1 MTTTALATTDKPI
14 IVDEL
19 VVDQGVYGF
28 YDIARM
34 RRSPDNR
41 KRFNELAL
49 NELAASIKAMG
60 VAQPILIRPVTPT
73 AEAPEEYEIVAGER
87 RYRASIIAGLTTIPA
102 ICRNLSDLDAA
113 KIRILE
119 NLQREDPHPIEEAEG
134 YQLLMQQHGYDADQL
149 ADEVKKSRSYIYGRL
164 KLCALTEKARD
175 ACFDDKIS
183 ASIALLIARIP
194 VKSLQEK
201 CLKEVVDHWNGP
213 MSYRTAAQ
221 HVENNYMLNLKK
233 ATFSTA
239 DEALLPAAGSCKACP
254 KRAGN
259 QPEVF
264 QDIGTD
270 VCTDPICFKAKG
282 EAHVVRVKRLAKE
295 SGMTVLSGA
304 DAKKVM
310 PNSWAG
316 DLKGGYIAV
325 DRPVYSDEKN
335 RSLRQILGKQLP
347 ALTLLESPHNG
358 EMVYIAKQ
366 DDVAPLLEAKGL
378 STPKSDTSHREREK
392 EQEAKAK
399 LEREYRKRLFRET
412 HHASLMMNLVD
423 PDLRLVAMHLFD
435 NLPWN
440 TIPIKILMETYGW
453 NEGMFEYPRR
463 EKMKAAIDA
472 LTPAELN
479 KFIRDCTLCR
489 DLDVSIYTDTSK
501 SKPENLLAF
510 AQRTKVDAKKIRAE
524 VQAEAKAKAEKKSK
538 PKTKAAAASP
548 APKAD
553 APPAANQVDGEQL
566 AERPTK
572 AATTSPAVQYRNP
585 TNPSQAWTGR
595 GKQPKWVSEW
605 VQGGKSLDAL
615 RVNTTPSASLQIQ
628 PAGAWSFP
636 KSSDS
641 GRNQVQPAAAG
652 VAS

>member
-1 MTTTALATTDKPI
+1 MTTTAIATTDKPI
-14 IVDEL
+14 DEL
-19 VVDQGVYGF
+19 VVDQGVYNF
-28 YDIARM
+28 YEVARM

-73 AEAPEEYEIVAGER
+73 TEAPEEYEIVAGER

-164 KLCALTEKARD
+164 KLCALTEKARN

-194 VKSLQEK
+194 VKSLQDK

-233 ATFSTA
+233 ATFDTA
-239 DEALLPAAGSCKACP
+239 DETLVPAAGSCKACP
-254 KRAGN
+254 KRTGN

-264 QDIGTD
+264 QDVNAD

-282 EAHVVRVKRLAKE
+282 AAHVVRVKRLATE
-295 SGMTVLSGA
+295 SGMSVLSGA
-304 DAKKVM
+304 DAKKIM
-310 PNSWAG
+310 PTSWSS
-316 DLKGGYIAV
+316 DLKGGYISV
-325 DRPVYSDEKN
+325 DKPVYSDEKR

-358 EMVYIAKQ
+358 EMIYIAKQ

-378 STPKSDTSHREREK
+378 STPTPDTSHREREK

-440 TIPIKILMETYGW
+440 TMPIKILMETYGW
-453 NEGMFEYPRR
+453 TEGMFEYPRR

-479 KFIRDCTLCR
+479 QFIRDCTLCR

-524 VQAEAKAKAEKKSK
+524 VQAEAKAKAEKKGK
-538 PKTKAAAASP
+538 AKAKAAAALP
-548 APKAD
+548 AAKAD
-553 APPAANQVDGEQL
+553 APPAANQIDGEQ
-566 AERPTK
+566 P
-572 AATTSPAVQYRNP
+572 AALSSNVTTTSPAAQYRNP
-585 TNPSQAWTGR
+585 DAPSQAWTGR
-595 GKQPKWVSEW
+595 GRQPKWISDW
-605 VQGGKSLDAL
+605 IQTGKSMDAL
-615 RVNTTPSASLQIQ
+615 RVDMAP
-628 PAGAWSFP
+628 
-636 KSSDS
+636 
-641 GRNQVQPAAAG
+641 
-652 VAS
+652 VASEQAKPVGARPLPTSSSISNASQVTQ